1 MARRKTLWIVLLA
14 LVLAGG
20 AGYGGYLAYKHFFGQ
35 TKVAA
40 TTTLQ
45 TATVTLGSLSI
56 SSSGSGTLIPG
67 TEMSIGFSSAG
78 TLTELRVK
86 VGDKVQAGD
95 VLARIDA
102 TDAQQAVDE
111 AQLQVAQAEATLAN
125 QKDPT
130 TLQQAVTQAELKEKV
145 AEANLASAQLN
156 LNDLLN
162 WTPDTDEVK
171 LAEISLNSA
180 QVDYQRVVARSQHKD
195 DELLSP
201 RMNLDQA
208 ISAVAD
214 AQDHYA
220 QVMDA
225 ARDFDRNI
233 ADQRNA
239 AAESLAKAQNN
250 LKIAQYTY
258 DMAVI
263 DAANSTDVQS
273 AWAKVINAQTAL
285 ENAKTGPTESE
296 ITTARIAVQQAEVS
310 LAQAKL
316 DLDTARKNLTDL
328 DTTQAELS
336 LTQARD
342 KLESAQETLEK
353 TTLTA
358 PISGVVTAVSGQVG
372 EAVASG
378 SFITLADLDQPRIE
392 FWIEESELKNVAIGN
407 TISIVFTAF
416 PDLTYTG
423 KIISVEPLL
432 VTVGNTP
439 AVQAWASID
448 LTSHPISLL
457 GNMNADIEVVAAE
470 AKNVPLVPVT
480 ALRQVSTDQYAVFVV
495 QADGQLELR
504 PVVVGIKDYVN
515 AEIRSGLQP
524 GEVVSLGQK
533 QSTTVRATS
542 TPSAG
547 GGPQFFGPGGG
558 GFPPD

>member
-1 MARRKTLWIVLLA
+1 M
-14 LVLAGG
+14 
-20 AGYGGYLAYKHFFGQ
+20 
-35 TKVAA
+35 VA
-40 TTTLQ
+40 
-45 TATVTLGSLSI
+45 
-56 SSSGSGTLIPG
+56 
-67 TEMSIGFSSAG
+67 
-78 TLTELRVK
+78 
-86 VGDKVQAGD
+86 
-95 VLARIDA
+95 
-102 TDAQQAVDE
+102 
-111 AQLQVAQAEATLAN
+111 
-125 QKDPT
+125 
-130 TLQQAVTQAELKEKV
+130 
-145 AEANLASAQLN
+145 
-156 LNDLLN
+156 
-162 WTPDTDEVK
+162 
-171 LAEISLNSA
+171 
-180 QVDYQRVVARSQHKD
+180 
-195 DELLSP
+195 
-201 RMNLDQA
+201 
-208 ISAVAD
+208 
-214 AQDHYA
+214 
-220 QVMDA
+220 
-225 ARDFDRNI
+225 
-233 ADQRNA
+233 
-239 AAESLAKAQNN
+239 
-250 LKIAQYTY
+250 
-258 DMAVI
+258 I
-263 DAANSTDVQS
+263 DAANNTDVQS
-273 AWAKVINAQTAL
+273 ASAQVINAQTAL
-285 ENAKTGPTESE
+285 ENAKTGPTDSE

-342 KLESAQETLEK
+342 QIESAQKALEE

-423 KIISVEPLL
+423 KIVTVEPLL

-480 ALRQVSTDQYAVFVV
+480 ALRQVSADQYAVFVV

-542 TPSAG
+542 TPRAG
-547 GGPQFFGPGGG
+547 GGGDFGPGGG
-558 GFPPD
+558 GFPPFGGD